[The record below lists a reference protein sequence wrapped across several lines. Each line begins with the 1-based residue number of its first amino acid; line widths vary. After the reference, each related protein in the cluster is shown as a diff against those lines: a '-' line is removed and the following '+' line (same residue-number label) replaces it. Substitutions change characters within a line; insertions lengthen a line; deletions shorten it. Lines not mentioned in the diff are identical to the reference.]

1 MGGAESSLSQDVD
14 LAMLPADDDDDDRPD
29 KDPFIPQERIFAKYA
44 AMLYTSDNNG
54 RTFHELKDAKYCA
67 SCGEKV
73 RMTSHHCTRLYSI
86 SPPPPMVFMHLD
98 VALLCM
104 VDPC

>member
-1 MGGAESSLSQDVD
+1 MVVLGGAESSLSQDVD

-73 RMTSHHCTRLYSI
+73 RMTSHRYTRL
-86 SPPPPMVFMHLD
+86 
-98 VALLCM
+98 
-104 VDPC
+104 

>member
-1 MGGAESSLSQDVD
+1 MVVLGGAESSLSQDVD

-73 RMTSHHCTRLYSI
+73 RMTSQPLETRLKKFLSSAYVIASGKDR
-86 SPPPPMVFMHLD
+86 P
-98 VALLCM
+98 
-104 VDPC
+104 